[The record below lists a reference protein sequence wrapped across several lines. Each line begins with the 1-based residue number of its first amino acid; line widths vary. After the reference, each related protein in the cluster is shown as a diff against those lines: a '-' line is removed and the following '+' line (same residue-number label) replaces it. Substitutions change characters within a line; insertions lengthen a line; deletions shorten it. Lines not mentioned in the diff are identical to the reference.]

1 MKITRVIG
9 AAATAVMTTGVLTA
23 VGVPASAQE
32 LLNPDMVPAMQ
43 RDLGLSHDQAL
54 SRLQSEDAAGKV
66 AAAVAATLGD
76 TLGGVTYNAA
86 TGKAHIET
94 TNAALLGKIRESGA
108 EAELVKYSARQ
119 LDSTVDV
126 LNRGERTASAA
137 ITSWG
142 VDTAT
147 NRVTLTVLQ
156 GQRSAA
162 DAFIAKSGVDGSAVT
177 VVETAE
183 KPSLHYNV
191 RGGDAYYIGGAARC
205 SIGFSVNGGFLSA
218 GHCAAL
224 TGGGA
229 LTGYNNVA
237 LGSFSRYSFPTKRLA
252 PGRYAMR
259 IRAVG
264 YELDSPEM
272 VTVTN
277 KGAVADLKSAYTRGH
292 AAGVAERAAAAGRAA
307 GLTDAE
313 VRLLRRAGWLH
324 DLGRVGVSARV
335 PAMGRTYSEW

>member
-1 MKITRVIG
+1 M
-9 AAATAVMTTGVLTA
+9 
-23 VGVPASAQE
+23 
-32 LLNPDMVPAMQ
+32 
-43 RDLGLSHDQAL
+43 
-54 SRLQSEDAAGKV
+54 
-66 AAAVAATLGD
+66 
-76 TLGGVTYNAA
+76 TYNAA

-237 LGSFSRYSFPTKRLA
+237 LGSFSRYSFPTNDYS
-252 PGRYAMR
+252 YAR
-259 IRAVG
+259 VNSSWTPVGQINNGTAVRGSTAAAVG
-264 YELDSPEM
+264 ASTCKSGSTTGWTCGTIQAKNQ
-272 VTVTN
+272 TVRYSEGTVYGMTQTN
-277 KGAVADLKSAYTRGH
+277 AYS
-292 AAGVAERAAAAGRAA
+292 AAGDSGGAFISGNQAQ
-307 GLTDAE
+307 GLLSGGSSATTYFFPVTTALSATGTSL
-313 VRLLRRAGWLH
+313 V
-324 DLGRVGVSARV
+324 LG
-335 PAMGRTYSEW
+335 